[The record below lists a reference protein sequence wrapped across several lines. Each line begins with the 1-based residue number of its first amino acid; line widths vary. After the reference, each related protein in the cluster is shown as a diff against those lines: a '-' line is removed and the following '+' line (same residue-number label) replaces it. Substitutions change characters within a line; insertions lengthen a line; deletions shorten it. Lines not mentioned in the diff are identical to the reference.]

1 MPEFQ
6 YNNNNV
12 VLAYHYG
19 KSINYGL
26 FRNLTIMEP
35 AQKVLVWDMMSFFMI
50 EYICW
55 HFGEEDFKFDVK
67 THKFFNHWPTA
78 SDIFKDN
85 RV

>member
-1 MPEFQ
+1 VTRDDFVTFGKMPEFQ

-35 AQKVLVWDMMSFFMI
+35 AQKVLV
-50 EYICW
+50 
-55 HFGEEDFKFDVK
+55 
-67 THKFFNHWPTA
+67 
-78 SDIFKDN
+78 
-85 RV
+85 